1 MIDHLQEDMEKIR
14 NANMADS
21 VLCTSME
28 VTRTH
33 TYDPLV
39 AFHELYIF
47 THHPLKWYIM
57 LVSMFSIF
65 Y

>member
-47 THHPLKWYIM
+47 THHPL
-57 LVSMFSIF
+57 
-65 Y
+65 